1 MFEKPTAKAIFYTS
15 KKSQALALLLRE
27 NFPKYNNNAII
38 SSGGV
43 WLNSNR
49 IINPKFQIAA
59 GKTIK
64 FFVSPTQGYRYLFSD
79 ESIIKET
86 DDWIVVYKEPLITV
100 AMDRSNINFN
110 LMAGLNDYYGFCHL
124 NSGVQP
130 ITRLDYRVAG
140 LCLFSKNKAAERRL
154 FMLMQNRRIKKRY
167 MAVTKKCK
175 INQTRFTV
183 TNKLGFKNKAFIDEK
198 NGKQSKTYF
207 IFDSHYGDYSIFN
220 AVTKTGRRHQVRIH
234 STQSFGPLIND
245 DQYSKEYKSKYNPI
259 GLVASYIGFKWNG
272 KYQKI
277 YLPDSF
283 KQKAISDLTFNW

>member
-1 MFEKPTAKAIFYTS
+1 MFKKPNAKVIFYTF
-15 KKSQALALLLRE
+15 KKSQTLALLLRE
-27 NFPKYNNNAII
+27 NFPKYNVDAII

-49 IINPKFQIAA
+49 ILNPNHQIAA
-59 GKTIK
+59 GETIK
-64 FFVSPTQGYRYLFSD
+64 FFVAPTQGYRYLFSD
-79 ESIIKET
+79 ETIIKET
-86 DDWIVVYKEPLITV
+86 NDWIVVYKEPLITV
-100 AMDRSNINFN
+100 AMDRSNMNFN
-110 LMAGLNDYYGFCHL
+110 LMAGLNDYYGFGHL

-183 TNKLGFKNKAFIDEK
+183 TNKLGFKNKAYIDEK

-207 IFDSHYGDYSIFN
+207 IFDTHNGDYSIFN

>member
-167 MAVTKKCK
+167 MAVTK
-175 INQTRFTV
+175 NARLT
-183 TNKLGFKNKAFIDEK
+183 KLVL
-198 NGKQSKTYF
+198 Q
-207 IFDSHYGDYSIFN
+207 
-220 AVTKTGRRHQVRIH
+220 
-234 STQSFGPLIND
+234 
-245 DQYSKEYKSKYNPI
+245 
-259 GLVASYIGFKWNG
+259 
-272 KYQKI
+272 
-277 YLPDSF
+277 
-283 KQKAISDLTFNW
+283 